1 MDKRSPMIDE
11 ILRPTLDTPDKIKTR
26 KECESGH
33 RAGLSTLKQKHEVR
47 T

>member
-1 MDKRSPMIDE
+1 ME
-11 ILRPTLDTPDKIKTR
+11 TR

-33 RAGLSTLKQKHEVR
+33 RAGLLTLMQNAEVR